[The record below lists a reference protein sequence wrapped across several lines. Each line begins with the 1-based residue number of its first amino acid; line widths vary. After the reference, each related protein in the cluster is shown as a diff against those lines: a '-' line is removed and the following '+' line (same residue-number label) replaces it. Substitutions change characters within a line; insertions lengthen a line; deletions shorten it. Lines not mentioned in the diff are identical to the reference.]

1 MCFEKISYQLM
12 LKAIQ
17 KIISLKIES
26 NQTKVLINNINDYL
40 ILTLFK
46 FTQK

>member
-1 MCFEKISYQLM
+1 MCFEKISNQLM